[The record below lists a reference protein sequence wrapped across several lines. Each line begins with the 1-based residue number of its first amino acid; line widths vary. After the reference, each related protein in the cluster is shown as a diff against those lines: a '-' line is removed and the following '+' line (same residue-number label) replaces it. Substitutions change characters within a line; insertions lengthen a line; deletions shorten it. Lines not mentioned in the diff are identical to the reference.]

1 MYILSDVYT
10 QDAIFEHMNHDQW
23 RIAVQA
29 KVHTS
34 WNLHK
39 LLPAHLDFFVLL
51 SSLAGVFGNVSQS
64 NYAAGN
70 TFQDALAEFR
80 TSQGKKA
87 VSINLGWMRT
97 IGIISEREEYQNF
110 RMKGA
115 DMAKIEEKELLSL
128 LDIYCNSE
136 DQDSTR
142 LKCQVLMGTVTPAD
156 LLSKGLKVPAPM
168 AQPLFSPFATSANSG
183 AVHDGGNGADL
194 AALFRQ
200 TQEVDER
207 EKLVADALAQ
217 KLARSLSVS
226 QEDIDQHRPLF
237 EYGVDSLV
245 AVELRNWIGKEFG
258 ADVPVFNIMGGASI
272 AEIGV
277 LTVKNSTVGV
287 S

>member
-1 MYILSDVYT
+1 MT
-10 QDAIFEHMNHDQW
+10 HEQW
-23 RIAVQA
+23 REAVQA

-39 LLPAHLDFFVLL
+39 LLPAQLDFFVLL

-80 TSQGKKA
+80 TLQGQRA

-128 LDIYCNSE
+128 LDMYCDAE
-136 DQDSTR
+136 YQHSTR
-142 LKCQVLMGTVTPAD
+142 LRCQVLMGTVTPAD
-156 LLSKGLKVPAPM
+156 LLSKGLQVPAPM
-168 AQPLFSPFATSANSG
+168 RQPLFSPFATHADSYASHASG
-183 AVHDGGNGADL
+183 DVADL
-194 AALFRQ
+194 AGLFRQ
-200 TQEVDER
+200 TEDVAKQAI
-207 EKLVADALAQ
+207 LVANALAQ

-226 QEDIDQHRPLF
+226 QDDIDQDRPLF

-258 ADVPVFNIMGGASI
+258 ADVPVFNLMGGASI

-277 LTVKNSTVGV
+277 LTVEKS
-287 S
+287 SLSKS